1 MFFKMFVCLFKTQV
15 KLGALFYLTAP
26 ATSTLFQVAA
36 SAAVSVL
43 PVRVCL
49 RTVSCFIKTATDAYL
64 GGFQLGAVRSKAALS
79 ILTLTF
85 WRHVPL
91 FPPKSGP
98 PGS

>member
-43 PVRVCL
+43 PVRVC
-49 RTVSCFIKTATDAYL
+49 
-64 GGFQLGAVRSKAALS
+64 
-79 ILTLTF
+79 
-85 WRHVPL
+85 
-91 FPPKSGP
+91 
-98 PGS
+98 